1 MEESIGMITAMNE
14 ITQNAGKTGNALKT
28 ISSNMAGVSTSA
40 KDGTLQS
47 NKAAKALKE
56 IAGID
61 VWDKKTG
68 EVKDMFTV
76 MDELEGK
83 WGTLSEAEQNALGVT
98 IAGKTQLNTF
108 NALMSNWDTA
118 RQYVKE
124 YEEGLM
130 VGSAE
135 RENAQYLDSIA
146 GKWNVI
152 KENMKA
158 AGNSIITSDMV
169 KGFLDIGVYLSE
181 GFNKGIQGITKSISL
196 INKGELG
203 KSISNSLYGTLED
216 LNLDN
221 KFSNTLTD
229 MIGNLSQGLF
239 DNLKTGM
246 FGKLLGGFGNNFKPI
261 FDIFSKIT
269 DALSDDSF
277 LGKIG
282 NKISELKDLADYKLF
297 GGEKELNK
305 QIDGRNENINAIKS
319 EINELKNQKQAIE
332 DILPTYDELTKKTK
346 LSASE
351 SQQLVDMK
359 NQLAEINPD
368 LVLGYDQ
375 NGTPILKNLDIQ
387 NKQLESQIKLKQ
399 QSQRL
404 DENSLALDTLQRQ
417 TLGQKEFNK
426 AYKEYNNMQLAS
438 DTKRKEGLFGKESM
452 QDYAKRIIE
461 DNKKIA
467 EDNQKSY
474 EQRLK
479 DHQQYVQD
487 EKAIQQKY
495 MNEMTQK
502 TSFNRMNDEM
512 KSGML
517 SFMDALDWS
526 HFSPAEGSQFAG
538 MLANLGDKLVPTT
551 EAMGKQSKAIAQLS
565 QDYAE
570 GKINLIDYTKG
581 LTERYEAEKKFDA
594 ESFFTWR
601 QDAQSYVDLTGDMIG
616 ASKAADVM
624 AKSLSKITGIKAST
638 WKTGLM
644 FDPAPIDAS
653 NKALQKFL
661 NSYGTG
667 IQNMGKAK
675 TDGLISQFETLQ
687 SSYTQ
692 MLDDI
697 STQGTQ
703 AIDVEYLV
711 NAKVNQPEPIS
722 ELIDKIVS
730 DNKVTESEIELLL
743 NAQAEIL
750 NTGEISD
757 ETIKQIADE
766 FNMTEPEVKAMLKID
781 AEVTG
786 MEDLASKIEG
796 WDELTNEEKELILT
810 MTSEGEGEFKMS
822 VEEWNQLTPEE
833 KEEKLKLMAEGKEE
847 IAEVKNNL
855 EELPDEKNTNVNINA
870 SDTSG
875 IDKGKEVEELP
886 DNKRILVDASAGD
899 TTGIEKG
906 KEVEELPDDKNVIV
920 NTPTGDITG
929 LEKAKETETLP
940 DNKNIMVN
948 TPMGD
953 VTGLTKGKEVETLPS
968 DKSIVVNTPTGDT
981 SGIEKGKEVE
991 TLPDNKQ
998 ITVNASTGDTSG
1010 IEKAKE
1016 VDKLPK
1022 EKEIKVSIVQK
1033 AGNVLDSITNYFK
1046 SKAEQKVSV
1055 SVKVEGK
1062 DQVESL
1068 KNSISSL
1075 KGAGGNVTITA
1086 TVNGKDQ
1093 VESLKTSLSSMK
1105 NANVS
1110 VTITG
1115 NALSQANQIKSAL
1128 MGIQAKNISIN
1139 ASGNALSQISS
1150 IKSALSGLQ
1159 SKSISINA
1167 SVGGAGAINAL
1178 KAAIA
1183 GLKSR
1188 AVSVTA
1194 STSGTAQVNAL
1205 TSAIARVKS
1214 KAVSV
1219 KANVTGTGAV
1229 NALTSAISRV
1239 KSKSVTISASVS
1251 GTGAVQGL
1259 ASAIAG
1265 VHSKSVS
1272 VSVTKTVTT
1281 VERSAVA
1288 SSTPISATPM
1298 LTNTPLADIPVSA
1311 SDESSIDVPV
1321 SISANNA
1328 FGGTLDKNKIL
1339 PSLDFDIS
1347 HIKNLEEALKRI
1359 GKQIDFLN
1367 EKSEAMF
1374 GQEKINLLQQQIPLL
1389 REQQRIQEQIA
1400 KNERAQNNEL
1410 VYWLSQ
1416 QGFAFDNLGNISNY
1430 NDKLL
1435 AMEQNVESLKKKYD
1449 DLNDAKNKNETATK
1463 NAQKAYESANETL
1476 SKTKDYLEEYF
1487 TTNNQEI
1494 AEASKKW
1501 WEYENAIRDAEEA
1514 VRDLANA
1521 QLEFKI
1527 DSVSDAIDFLDAKIK
1542 NMNSQDKI
1550 KYLEEQNVLYREQ
1563 QQLLHQLAEQM
1574 RSQLATLNP
1583 LSEEYA
1589 KLSSEIMKL
1598 STKWWDLENSISDN
1612 LDSIFEEKS
1621 TNKLNNALENLEN
1634 QIDFLDEKM
1643 NHYNGQ
1649 AKIGYLNEQITLY
1662 KEQQNQMHLLAEE
1675 LRYQLTLLD
1684 PTSEKYQELSSE
1696 IMSLSTEWW
1705 KVEEA
1710 IKDATSEIEELN
1722 RQTKLLPVEAELE
1735 ELDVVFTRLQFE
1747 LDLLDEKMEYAWD
1760 TKKIDSMK
1768 DSIGL
1773 LNKQLDL
1780 QQEKLGLT
1788 NSRFAIYQDSLRKY
1802 NFQFDKMGNVTN
1814 YSEVLNLYKNSSQ
1827 LEEIIDLYKEYK
1839 DIQEELQDQTLDYWK
1854 MNNEVKELANEI
1866 EKLTREVK
1874 LFVGELDLTILNQ
1887 QFDNLSNRL
1896 ELINNELE
1904 YAYGVDK
1911 INLINESI
1919 ELMNQQLVTQG
1930 DIISKVRQQMKIYQ
1944 EDLGKYGFS
1953 FDNEGNILNYKEMM
1967 EYYQN
1972 TEDIEKLKDLTEE
1985 YFDLQSNE
1993 LPDLIGKYSDL
2004 EKEIKDAY
2012 KDQLEIT
2019 QDIEEEITKI
2029 LKKEYERRKDEIEK
2043 YTDERIKLLEKEKKA
2058 YQDMRDEQDYEK
2070 SINEQTKE
2078 IADLQKKLETA
2089 RKDNSIAGL
2098 KRQSEIL
2105 KEIEEAQKKLEET
2118 TQDRIDKNYESNID
2132 DEINKLEEE
2141 QEKLLASLDEKFSE
2155 TNIAKMVAQAISSG
2169 FIEINGEVKTLQDAL
2184 IQSVNDSAEGYSV
2197 MADIIKN
2204 ELVSNLNVALNT
2216 MQQIA
2221 DINEKLGLQNFNVI
2235 SATQVAPTNIPTY
2248 TSGNSKAVTIGDTII
2263 NVSGSVDDITLGK
2276 IEDMI
2281 KEENERMLKEITNGI

>member
-1 MEESIGMITAMNE
+1 MEESVGMITAMNE

-28 ISSNMAGVSTSA
+28 ISANMAGVTTSA
-40 KDGTLQS
+40 KDGTLQT

-56 IAGID
+56 IAGVD
-61 VWDKKTG
+61 VWNKQTG
-68 EVKDMFTV
+68 EIKDMYTV
-76 MDELEGK
+76 MDELNGK
-83 WGTLSEAEQNALGVT
+83 WGDLSEAQQNALATT

-124 YEEGLM
+124 YKDGLM

-158 AGNSIITSDMV
+158 AGNTLITSDMA
-169 KGFLDIGVYLSE
+169 KGFLDIGIVLSE

-196 INKGELG
+196 LNKGEFG
-203 KSISNSLYGTLED
+203 KSISDSLYGILED

-229 MIGNLSQGLF
+229 MVGNLGQGLF
-239 DNLKTGM
+239 DNLKTDI
-246 FGKLLGGFGNNFKPI
+246 FGKLFGGFVNSIKPI

-269 DALSDDSF
+269 DALPDDSM
-277 LGKIG
+277 LGKLG
-282 NKISELKDLADYKLF
+282 NKISEIKDLANYKLF
-297 GGEKELNK
+297 GGEKELDN
-305 QIDGRNENINAIKS
+305 QIDSRNENINAIQS
-319 EINELKNQKQAIE
+319 EVQSLKNQKQAIE
-332 DILPTYDELTKKTK
+332 DILPTYDELSKKTNR
-346 LSASE
+346 SVE
-351 SQQLVDMK
+351 ENQQLTDMR
-359 NQLAEINPD
+359 NQLADSNPD
-368 LVLGYDQ
+368 LVLGYDK
-375 NGTPILKNLDIQ
+375 NGTPILKNLQAQ
-387 NKQLESQIKLKQ
+387 NKQYESQIKLKQ

-404 DENSLALDTLQRQ
+404 EENSLANDVLQRRVND
-417 TLGQKEFNK
+417 QKEFNK
-426 AYKEYNNMQLAS
+426 AYKEYNDMQLAS
-438 DTKRKEGLFGKESM
+438 DTKRKEGLFGKEST
-452 QDYAKRIIE
+452 QDYAKRIID
-461 DNKKIA
+461 DNKKITEA
-467 EDNQKSY
+467 NQKAY
-474 EQRLK
+474 DQRLK
-479 DHQQYVQD
+479 DHQQYMED

-502 TSFNRMNDEM
+502 ASFNRLSEEA

-517 SFMDALDWS
+517 TFMDALDWS
-526 HFSPAEGSQFAG
+526 QFSPAEGSQFAG

-570 GKINLIDYTKG
+570 GKINLMDYTKG

-594 ESFFTWR
+594 ESFSTWR

-766 FNMTEPEVKAMLKID
+766 FNMTEAEVKTMLKID

-847 IAEVKNNL
+847 IAEAKNSL

-953 VTGLTKGKEVETLPS
+953 VTGLTKGKEVETLP
-968 DKSIVVNTPTGDT
+968 
-981 SGIEKGKEVE
+981 
-991 TLPDNKQ
+991 DNKD
-998 ITVNASTGDTSG
+998 IKVNASTGDTSG

-1016 VDKLPK
+1016 VEKLPK

-1105 NANVS
+1105 NTNVS

-1115 NALSQANQIKSAL
+1115 NALSQANQIKSSL
-1128 MGIQAKNISIN
+1128 MGIQNKNISIN
-1139 ASGNALSQISS
+1139 ASGNALPQISS
-1150 IKSALSGLQ
+1150 IKSAISGLQ

-1167 SVGGAGAINAL
+1167 SVNGVAQVNTLKASIASLQGRTVSVVATTSGAPQVMTLINAITRVQG
-1178 KAAIA
+1178 K
-1183 GLKSR
+1183 
-1188 AVSVTA
+1188 AVSVVA
-1194 STSGTAQVNAL
+1194 NVRGTAQVVGLNNA
-1205 TSAIARVKS
+1205 INK
-1214 KAVSV
+1214 
-1219 KANVTGTGAV
+1219 
-1229 NALTSAISRV
+1229 V

-1259 ASAIAG
+1259 ASAIAS
-1265 VHSKSVS
+1265 VHSKSVT

-1281 VERSAVA
+1281 VGGGDSGGM
-1288 SSTPISATPM
+1288 SSIPISATPM
-1298 LTNTPLADIPVSA
+1298 LMNTSLADIPVSA
-1311 SDESSIDVPV
+1311 SDSTVDVPV
-1321 SISANNA
+1321 SVSASATSGFNIGN
-1328 FGGTLDKNKIL
+1328 IL
-1339 PSLDFDIS
+1339 PSLNFNINMF
-1347 HIKNLEEALKRI
+1347 KNLEDALENLSTQLSI
-1359 GKQIDFLN
+1359 IDKKTEN
-1367 EKSEAMF
+1367 AF
-1374 GQEKINLLQQQIPLL
+1374 GEERVKLLQQQIPILKQQQAIQEKIAQGQ
-1389 REQQRIQEQIA
+1389 REQ
-1400 KNERAQNNEL
+1400 NSEL
-1410 VYWLSQ
+1410 TKWLKGK
-1416 QGFAFDNLGNISNY
+1416 GFTFDSLGNIVNY

-1449 DLNDAKNKNETATK
+1449 SLNDAEKKNESAVK
-1463 NAQKAYESANETL
+1463 SAQKAYDAASEELT
-1476 SKTKDYLEEYF
+1476 KTKGYLDDYF
-1487 TTNNQEI
+1487 DTNNTEVLK
-1494 AEASKKW
+1494 ATEKW
-1501 WEYENAIRDAEEA
+1501 YEYENAIVEAQNAIIEFQKELKKLNEDSGYKNVERDINE
-1514 VRDLANA
+1514 
-1521 QLEFKI
+1521 
-1527 DSVSDAIDFLDAKIK
+1527 IK
-1542 NMNSQDKI
+1542 NKLDMNEVLLDRATGEESVKL
-1550 KYLEEQNVLYREQ
+1550 LEERIELTKQLQKETQDLIDYENQLRNGLMKELNKYGFKFRDNGSIEGYGQ
-1563 QQLLHQLAEQM
+1563 QIEKLKK
-1574 RSQLATLNP
+1574 T
-1583 LSEEYA
+1583 LSE
-1589 KLSSEIMKL
+1589 
-1598 STKWWDLENSISDN
+1598 
-1612 LDSIFEEKS
+1612 
-1621 TNKLNNALENLEN
+1621 
-1634 QIDFLDEKM
+1634 DEFD
-1643 NHYNGQ
+1643 
-1649 AKIGYLNEQITLY
+1649 EVF
-1662 KEQQNQMHLLAEE
+1662 
-1675 LRYQLTLLD
+1675 D
-1684 PTSEKYQELSSE
+1684 
-1696 IMSLSTEWW
+1696 
-1705 KVEEA
+1705 KVEEYLEKTYET
-1710 IKDATSEIEELN
+1710 IPDLKVEWEKFNNEILDSKDSIQEVKDEATNLLKELKELNEDSAYKDHERDLKEIEGLIKINEAKLNVANGEERAELLEKQIGLTKQLQKETKDMLDFENSRRNNLMSELN
-1722 RQTKLLPVEAELE
+1722 KYGFSFRDDGSIPSYGRIINELKQTLSEDEFSEVFEKIEDYLETTYDTIPDLQAEWIELNDEIVENIDDLEKLNREMRLFRSEATLTSLTNQFDTLSNK
-1735 ELDVVFTRLQFE
+1735 LDIINSKL
-1747 LDLLDEKMEYAWD
+1747 KYAYGVD
-1760 TKKIDSMK
+1760 QISLMK
-1768 DSIGL
+1768 DSIGI
-1773 LNKQLDL
+1773 LNQQLDL
-1780 QQEKLGLT
+1780 QSKKVDELTSQIKVYQKDLKDYGFEFDDLG
-1788 NSRFAIYQDSLRKY
+1788 NI
-1802 NFQFDKMGNVTN
+1802 TN
-1814 YSEVLNLYKNSSQ
+1814 Y
-1827 LEEIIDLYKEYK
+1827 EEIMDWFN
-1839 DIQEELQDQTLDYWK
+1839 DTD
-1854 MNNEVKELANEI
+1854 
-1866 EKLTREVK
+1866 
-1874 LFVGELDLTILNQ
+1874 G
-1887 QFDNLSNRL
+1887 L
-1896 ELINNELE
+1896 E
-1904 YAYGVDK
+1904 K
-1911 INLINESI
+1911 IN
-1919 ELMNQQLVTQG
+1919 
-1930 DIISKVRQQMKIYQ
+1930 
-1944 EDLGKYGFS
+1944 
-1953 FDNEGNILNYKEMM
+1953 
-1967 EYYQN
+1967 
-1972 TEDIEKLKDLTEE
+1972 DLTEE
-1985 YFDLQSNE
+1985 YFDKMKDLQDVTADYHDLKNE
-1993 LPDLIGKYSDL
+1993 IKDVYSEMLDVTEEIEGKITDIL
-2004 EKEIKDAY
+2004 EKE
-2012 KDQLEIT
+2012 
-2019 QDIEEEITKI
+2019 
-2029 LKKEYERRKDEIEK
+2029 YEKRKDEIEK

-2105 KEIEEAQKKLEET
+2105 KEIEEAQKKLDET
-2118 TQDRIDKNYESNID
+2118 TQDRIDDTYVSNIG
-2132 DEINKLEEE
+2132 DEIDRLEEE

-2155 TNIAKMVAQAISSG
+2155 TNIAQMVAQAMASG
-2169 FIEINGEVKTLQDAL
+2169 VININGELKTLQDAL

-2204 ELVSNLNVALNT
+2204 ELVSNLNVALDT

-2221 DINEKLGLQNFNVI
+2221 DINEKLGLQSFNVI
-2235 SATQVAPTNIPTY
+2235 SATQAGITNVPTY
-2248 TSGNSKAVTIGDTII
+2248 DSGNSRTVTIGDTII

-2281 KEENERMLKEITNGI
+2281 KEENERMLKEITSGI